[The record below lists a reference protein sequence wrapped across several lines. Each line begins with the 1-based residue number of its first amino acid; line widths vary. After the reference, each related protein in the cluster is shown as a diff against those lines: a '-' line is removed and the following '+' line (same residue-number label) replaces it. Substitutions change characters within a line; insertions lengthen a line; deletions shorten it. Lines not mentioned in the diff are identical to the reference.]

1 MLCCSYALSN
11 AKPLRV
17 FAGNALVTDHG
28 FARGGHDLLLGH
40 VRSEF
45 GGDAPTVH
53 DGDTMRDAEAYAD
66 FRGRV
71 DDGQTLLRLLGQKL
85 EHFRLSADITAAA
98 RLIKQDDFGL
108 GRQHFAN
115 HDLLLVAAG
124 KRTYCRFAAI
134 SLDVHIPDRLIDY
147 LLFALARCEKTLG
160 HFCDAGER
168 QVLANRHRLHET
180 VALAI
185 F

>member
-1 MLCCSYALSN
+1 MHFCSYALSN

-53 DGDTMRDAEAYAD
+53 DDDTMSDAEAFAD
-66 FRGRV
+66 FRSRV
-71 DDGQTLLRLLGQKL
+71 DDGQTLLRLFSQKL
-85 EHFRLSADITAAA
+85 EHFRLRADVDAAA
-98 RLIKQDDFGL
+98 RLIEQDDFRL
-108 GRQHFAN
+108 GRQHLAD

-124 KRTYCRFAAI
+124 KRTDCRFAAI
-134 SLDVHIPDRLIDY
+134 RFDVHILDRLVDD
-147 LLFALARCEKTLG
+147 LLFALA
-160 HFCDAGER
+160 
-168 QVLANRHRLHET
+168 
-180 VALAI
+180 
-185 F
+185 